1 MWRAPSQ
8 VKGATL
14 LARRSA
20 DMDADPPRFEAR
32 RATSWL
38 VLFMTHVA
46 SCGAGT
52 VIKNAHEPGAEFID
66 ATDADF
72 RQKLAM
78 RLGMARHSADAEAIQ
93 ATREAGGGNAE
104 AGSKSGSGSTGD
116 DETSCS
122 SSVPQAVLDTSWCLS
137 PTRPRWW

>member
-1 MWRAPSQ
+1 
-8 VKGATL
+8 
-14 LARRSA
+14 
-20 DMDADPPRFEAR
+20 MDADPPRFEAR

-78 RLGMARHSADAEAIQ
+78 RLGMARHKIN
-93 ATREAGGGNAE
+93 R
-104 AGSKSGSGSTGD
+104 K
-116 DETSCS
+116 
-122 SSVPQAVLDTSWCLS
+122 
-137 PTRPRWW
+137 PTDSFWLRIARNMPPLLRTHPT

>member
-1 MWRAPSQ
+1 
-8 VKGATL
+8 
-14 LARRSA
+14 
-20 DMDADPPRFEAR
+20 MDADPPRFEAR

-78 RLGMARHSADAEAIQ
+78 RLGMARHSGRNGKAEESQ
-93 ATREAGGGNAE
+93 KKPGG
-104 AGSKSGSGSTGD
+104 
-116 DETSCS
+116 
-122 SSVPQAVLDTSWCLS
+122 
-137 PTRPRWW
+137 